1 MKKFSEM
8 FDESALSTM
17 EKQYRLAALI
27 GEDDWR
33 LDVQRATLSFSPSN
47 ISFDVQLLGTHS
59 EVSNTWLWAD
69 ANVEGDLSPASLE
82 MCRRARSAGQELGL
96 SCFIEDKHLYVD
108 QFGEPTA
115 DTIAMVSSHMVG
127 ADAYYRCP
135 YEAGALYVAIQDA
148 RFREA
153 PNLDLQ
159 SFIEVYQHLQWLPGN
174 TKRQLV
180 AYAKEL
186 ELPLLKMEQTAV
198 AFTLR
203 TGEVVEF
210 AFEYAPN
217 GAVTITHV
225 PH

>member
-17 EKQYRLAALI
+17 AKQHRLAELI
-27 GEDDWR
+27 GEDDWN
-33 LDVQRATLSFSPSN
+33 LDVQQALLSFSPSN

-69 ANVEGDLSPASLE
+69 ANVGGDLLPVSLE
-82 MCRRARSAGQELGL
+82 MCRRARKAGRELGQT
-96 SCFIEDKHLYVD
+96 CFIDDKHVYID

-115 DTIAMVSSHMVG
+115 DTLAMVSSHLVG

-135 YEAGALYVAIQDA
+135 YEDGALYVAIQDA
-148 RFREA
+148 RFRDT
-153 PNLDLQ
+153 PDLDLK
-159 SFIEVYQHLQWLPGN
+159 SFIEVYQRLQWLPGN
-174 TKRQLV
+174 TKHQLV
-180 AYAKEL
+180 AYANEL
-186 ELPLLKMEQTAV
+186 GLPLLKAEHAAV

-203 TGEVVEF
+203 TGELVEF

-217 GAVTITHV
+217 GAVMITHV